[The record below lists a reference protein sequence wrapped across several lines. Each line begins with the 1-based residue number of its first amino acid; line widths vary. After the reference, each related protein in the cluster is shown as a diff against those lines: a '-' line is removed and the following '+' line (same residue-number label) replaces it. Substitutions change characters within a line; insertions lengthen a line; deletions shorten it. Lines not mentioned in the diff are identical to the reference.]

1 MILYVNGDSHSRG
14 NNVKDNIKTFASLL
28 SRALDF
34 KLVNSAKS
42 GASND
47 RIIRTTCNYL
57 ADNRPD
63 LVIIGWS
70 TWEREEWEHQG
81 QFYDVNSSGH
91 DQLPELLVTQYKHW
105 VTEQTPDTLIEKSQQ
120 IHEKIYK
127 LHCTLNEKQIPHVF
141 FNCMYNFFEIKNQ
154 HDWNNSY
161 VGPYKNDSSYY
172 WYLKNQNFVTDDWYH
187 YDEDGH
193 QAWADFLIDYIKE
206 NKLL

>member
-1 MILYVNGDSHSRG
+1 MILYVNGDSHSYG
-14 NNVKDNIKTFASLL
+14 NNVKDNIKTFANLL
-28 SRALDF
+28 SQALDF

-47 RIIRTTCNYL
+47 RIIRTTRNFL

-63 LVIIGWS
+63 LVVIGWS
-70 TWEREEWEHQG
+70 TWEREEWEYQG

-91 DQLPELLVTQYKHW
+91 DRLPDPLITKYKHW
-105 VTEQTPDTLIEKSQQ
+105 VTEQTPETLIEKSQQ

-127 LHCTLNEKQIPHVF
+127 LHCELIEKQIPHVF

-154 HDWNNSY
+154 QDWNNSY
-161 VGPYKNDSSYY
+161 VDPYENDSSYY
-172 WYLKNQNFVTDDWYH
+172 WYLKNRNFVTDNWYH
-187 YDEDGH
+187 FGEDGH
-193 QAWADFLIDYIKE
+193 QAWANFLINYIKE